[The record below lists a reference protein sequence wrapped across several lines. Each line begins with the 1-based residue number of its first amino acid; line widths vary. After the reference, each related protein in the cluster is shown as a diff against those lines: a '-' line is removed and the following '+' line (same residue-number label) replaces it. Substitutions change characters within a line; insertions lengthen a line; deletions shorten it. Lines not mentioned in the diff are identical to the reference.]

1 MARRTGIPAIMAV
14 GKELCRLVNKFGP
27 LIRSLYPEN
36 AALDTALTAAYVAC
50 EALHEKLMEVAEEG
64 V

>member
-1 MARRTGIPAIMAV
+1 MMV

-27 LIRSLYPEN
+27 IIRTLYPDN
-36 AALDTALTAAYVAC
+36 TALSTALTAAYAAC